1 MFIQNLQY
9 KLHKLNTAQII
20 TLSFA
25 GVIFVGGLILWLP
38 LCTAPGQTTS
48 FSDAMFTATTCV
60 CVTGLVTVVTATH
73 WSLIGKLV
81 ILLLIQMGGI
91 GLIALASVIFI
102 YLNKKISMKNRRMI
116 QESYNLE
123 QMSGLVKVVRKVVL
137 CVFAAEGIGA
147 ISYGI
152 YFIPRFGLVK
162 GAGQAVFTAV
172 SAFCNAG
179 IDLLGDNSLADYV
192 TNPLLNFTTISL
204 IIASGLGFTVWW
216 DLGKRFK
223 LIFQKKLSF
232 GRFYRTLHL
241 QSKIVLV
248 TTDILLVGGTFL
260 IFLFEYDNPASIGK
274 LTLGQKL
281 MASLFQ
287 AVTTRTAGF
296 FTVDQAAFT
305 NGTAML
311 CLFLMLIGGSPMGTA
326 GGIKTTTLA
335 VLVLSIITNLR
346 GKKDV
351 EVCGRKIRSSYV
363 RSALVVAGMAV
374 SVLFVSLLAFFAVM
388 PDAPFIDVL
397 YELTSAVGTVGLSRG
412 LTSVLNTPAKW
423 IVIFTMYIGR
433 IGPLTL
439 GAAVVSRAQKKSEK
453 VHLAEE
459 NIMIG

>member
-1 MFIQNLQY
+1 MILIQ
-9 KLHKLNTAQII
+9 I
-20 TLSFA
+20 
-25 GVIFVGGLILWLP
+25 GGLGII
-38 LCTAPGQTTS
+38 A
-48 FSDAMFTATTCV
+48 
-60 CVTGLVTVVTATH
+60 CVTAFFFLLRRQITVRERMVIQETYNAD
-73 WSLIGKLV
+73 SIGGIVGMVRRILIGTFTVEGVGALFYAV
-81 ILLLIQMGGI
+81 QFVPEYGLLRGI
-91 GLIALASVIFI
+91 GYSIFH
-102 YLNKKISMKNRRMI
+102 S
-116 QESYNLE
+116 
-123 QMSGLVKVVRKVVL
+123 
-137 CVFAAEGIGA
+137 
-147 ISYGI
+147 
-152 YFIPRFGLVK
+152 
-162 GAGQAVFTAV
+162 V

-248 TTDILLVGGTFL
+248 TTGILLVGGTFL

-326 GGIKTTTLA
+326 GGIK
-335 VLVLSIITNLR
+335 
-346 GKKDV
+346 
-351 EVCGRKIRSSYV
+351 
-363 RSALVVAGMAV
+363 
-374 SVLFVSLLAFFAVM
+374 
-388 PDAPFIDVL
+388 
-397 YELTSAVGTVGLSRG
+397 
-412 LTSVLNTPAKW
+412 
-423 IVIFTMYIGR
+423 IGR
-433 IGPLTL
+433 
-439 GAAVVSRAQKKSEK
+439 AHV
-453 VHLAEE
+453 
-459 NIMIG
+459 